1 MVTLRHFLPEDA
13 RSVRN
18 NLYPD
23 MTEAQIRD
31 MIADWNTCLWKGRYF
46 EMFAVV
52 SDQRIVG
59 CVSLYEHSRSMVSAG
74 AEIYRTERRKG
85 YASEAYCLL
94 MAHAA
99 RKGYRLVLDQVSTDN
114 PASIRLHEKL
124 GFEKDDSIY
133 INRRGHDVF
142 LYLKLL

>member
-52 SDQRIVG
+52 SAQRTVG
-59 CVSLYEHSRSMVSAG
+59 CVSLYEHTRSIASAG
-74 AEIYRTERRKG
+74 VEIFRTERRKG
-85 YASEAYCLL
+85 FASEAYPLL
-94 MAHAA
+94 LAHAA
-99 RKGYRLVLDQVSTDN
+99 QKGYKVILDQVSTDN